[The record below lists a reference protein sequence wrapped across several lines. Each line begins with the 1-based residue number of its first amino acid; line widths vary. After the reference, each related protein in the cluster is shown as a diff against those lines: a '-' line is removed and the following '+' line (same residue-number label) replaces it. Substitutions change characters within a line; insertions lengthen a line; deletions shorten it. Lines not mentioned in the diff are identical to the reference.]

1 MLDRLRDQVKALPG
15 VRDWTSLE
23 DLLDRLAVPAVPI
36 WDYPMLTCEAAG
48 GEPVQ
53 ALPAAASLVCLCASI
68 NVVDDILDDDAG
80 GPYEEHGAG
89 RAANLA
95 LALQAAATQLIAD
108 AELTEAQRLA
118 SLRWVAFAG
127 LGTARGQEL
136 DVAEEGPENDA
147 NGSAGATGVGD
158 NREQTYWRIVESKST
173 PLLSA
178 ATALGAVAADCSE
191 SQVDQIARVGALL
204 GKIIQIS
211 DDLTDAMAQPAEAD
225 WQRPH
230 TNLSLLYALTADHDQ
245 RDRFRSLL
253 SRVDDHEALVDAQ
266 LILTTCGAIGFCV
279 YNIVQLYREAQ
290 TLTRDLGLQTPGALS
305 DLLARHI
312 RPTEALLEEAGLDS
326 PAELWAS

>member
-1 MLDRLRDQVKALPG
+1 MLDRLRDQIKALSG
-15 VRDWTSLE
+15 VCGWTSLE

-36 WDYPMLTCEAAG
+36 WDYPMLSCKAAG
-48 GEPVQ
+48 GDKESAV
-53 ALPAAASLVCLCASI
+53 PAAASLVCLCASI

-95 LALQAAATQLIAD
+95 LALQASATQLLVDAD
-108 AELTEAQRLA
+108 LTEAQRLA
-118 SLRWVAFAG
+118 SLKWVAFAG

-136 DVAEEGPENDA
+136 DVAEDVAEEGERD
-147 NGSAGATGVGD
+147 GD
-158 NREQTYWRIVESKST
+158 CDREQAYWRIVESKST

-191 SQVDQIARVGALL
+191 SQVDQMARVGALL

-230 TNLSLLYALTADHDQ
+230 TNLSLLYALTAEHDQ
-245 RDRFRSLL
+245 RERFRSLL
-253 SRVDDHEALVDAQ
+253 SRVDDHDVLVEAQ
-266 LILTTCGAIGFCV
+266 LILTTGGAIGFCV
-279 YNIVQLYREAQ
+279 YQIIQLYREAQ
-290 TLTRDLGLQTPGALS
+290 ALTRGLGLQAPEALS

-312 RPTEALLEEAGLDS
+312 RPTEALLEEAGLES